1 MLYETF
7 ANTPLCRDLAT
18 PGDKSYHAARELAGD
33 IIKKLL
39 TAYVEAVVARQRSE
53 ANPSNLI
60 LENIAYEAWEHFAGL
75 QSLAYENPNVR
86 ILMAEKNLSQ
96 VLTAQDPAS

>member
-7 ANTPLCRDLAT
+7 SDTPFCTDLAA
-18 PGDKSYHAARELAGD
+18 PGDKNYHAARELAAD
-33 IIKKLL
+33 ITKKML
-39 TAYVEAVVARQRSE
+39 TAYVEAVIARQRSE
-53 ANPSNLI
+53 ADPSDPI
-60 LENIAYEAWEHFAGL
+60 LEDIADDAWEHFAGL

-86 ILMAEKNLSQ
+86 ILMAEKNLSH